1 MNSVDFAKAIALSL
15 ILATTV
21 VACKKN
27 PKNITPIPGARNVL
41 PGSSPS
47 DLAGGAIG
55 DGQNVSGRPLGEGD
69 SVLPGREDDGNFWVD
84 REAFRDQV
92 VYFDFDSSTV
102 KPGERAKVQ
111 AVAARL
117 RGEGTTKVRVEGHC
131 DERGTAEYNRALGER
146 RALSVREV
154 LITEGVSPDRI
165 ATLSFGEDKPSV
177 LGSDDSAWAKNRRA
191 EFVLLTPK

>member
-15 ILATTV
+15 ILAATV

-41 PGSSPS
+41 PASSPS
-47 DLAGGAIG
+47 DLAGGTIG

-154 LITEGVSPDRI
+154 LIAEGVSPDRI

-177 LGSDDSAWAKNRRA
+177 LGSDESAWAKNRRA